1 LVAKKDFNAPKHEE
15 LDVPNLQVIKALQS
29 LTSRGYVKTQFS
41 WQWYYYVLT
50 LEGVE
55 YLRNWSESLLSQP
68 LSFSEALTSGL
79 TCPPRLSL
87 QRIKKPSALLVLLLF
102 ALAEEKAPTGHLVAN
117 ARDTVGRKKVLQV
130 NIGLNLQEVSAE
142 AGHETKRGTTLHFY
156 HDQVEFD
163 ISILC
168 IHAHAYLHFCAK
180 HKVYPNV
187 STMFSITRFSLRR
200 VPILPST
207 I

>member
-1 LVAKKDFNAPKHEE
+1 MVAKKDFNAPKHEE

-55 YLRNWSESLLSQP
+55 YLRNWSESLLSQS

-142 AGHETKRGTTLHFY
+142 AGHETKRGTTL
-156 HDQVEFD
+156 
-163 ISILC
+163 S
-168 IHAHAYLHFCAK
+168 
-180 HKVYPNV
+180 
-187 STMFSITRFSLRR
+187 
-200 VPILPST
+200 
-207 I
+207 